1 MSGETPEQQ
10 EQKKLQQNANG
21 LLKEALK
28 NHNRLYTKFGKK
40 DDPLTNEYLDNLIKI
55 LQEENELNAT
65 LKAKGWMEWGKAFV
79 KTDLDYAKA
88 NQRNSELAQK
98 KQTLITEYVEKTKL
112 ESAKELAEQIQIN
125 TKETPIISLQQ
136 PLIKQIELSEIQ
148 IHTLPQII
156 DAFGKEMPNLA
167 TKPLDYD
174 KKAAEI
180 TEEYRKA
187 LMDQGIMEQ
196 FVAKQFDSY
205 QTLKNKYPAQ
215 IQPLIA
221 KLAQS
226 YAQYMFI
233 KAEQSIP
240 RGDTSDDFPVNRE
253 ELAKLALQAEQDKDS
268 DLTKIMLFCEY
279 SKDTKYMKDV
289 NDPSTIN
296 IDLLIQDIEKI
307 SPQDIKNWSQQA
319 KDIFYKTPG
328 SYMLSEPEQQQFIK
342 QLFILE
348 ARIAANHSAK
358 KEKQALQNQ
367 ITSAMEQAAK
377 RYNDKYT
384 RETPDNAL
392 KPLVEW
398 NTGNESDN
406 QQQRILKA
414 REAANKQFH
423 EIKGSNFLDASDK
436 ARFINMLSV
445 LKEKEML
452 EQNKQYAVTKWFW
465 PYEELTIEACTKE
478 IDTKTHTY
486 FKEKDETIKKRIKD
500 FETTFN
506 IAEITLEPL
515 CSILKEQLSNV
526 IINKRKETFGV
537 KPLPDTD
544 TDLNRVLNRIEI
556 AKVLSTIE
564 QFKSVPADTQLKYI
578 ENLTDILEK
587 INTLNDKLIQAKE
600 DAQTVAAKQTDVKNL
615 EHQIQQQNQLIS
627 QIIDDIV
634 FNPFNKDKDA
644 LNIAENKLNDTISNW
659 WDKTKAFFKLD
670 KTKGV
675 IAGALFGVVAYL
687 SLAGNS
693 MLAPIIGKFSGIPF
707 LGTAVN
713 AISAFSAFSSPLG
726 LTIAAMAGAAI
737 GYPFSKIGHVFTPF
751 TYLYNEVAD
760 IITKPKSYID
770 RFFRGAAILT
780 STLGMAV
787 GIGFLVTLA
796 ANPFSGPV
804 VAGVIVG
811 GLATVLVAAATARVA
826 KLISTQV
833 SKRYNNGMIDVDLFI
848 PTEKAKQRLDGE
860 PNAKIVSEYFMQEK
874 KQIEDQMSKSNITE
888 FELKLLEQKL
898 GDLMN
903 TWNNIQQGKTASWA
917 PIARKLFEE
926 KMEIQAQK
934 AKKIDVS
941 DVTNTLLERITAPK
955 HEPSGP
961 DPLAP
966 IRIMDQPKRQHLSFT
981 KQQAIVKELEQ
992 DMQKLRE
999 VNAIIK
1005 KDH

>member
-1 MSGETPEQQ
+1 
-10 EQKKLQQNANG
+10 
-21 LLKEALK
+21 
-28 NHNRLYTKFGKK
+28 
-40 DDPLTNEYLDNLIKI
+40 
-55 LQEENELNAT
+55 
-65 LKAKGWMEWGKAFV
+65 
-79 KTDLDYAKA
+79 
-88 NQRNSELAQK
+88 
-98 KQTLITEYVEKTKL
+98 
-112 ESAKELAEQIQIN
+112 
-125 TKETPIISLQQ
+125 
-136 PLIKQIELSEIQ
+136 
-148 IHTLPQII
+148 
-156 DAFGKEMPNLA
+156 
-167 TKPLDYD
+167 
-174 KKAAEI
+174 
-180 TEEYRKA
+180 
-187 LMDQGIMEQ
+187 
-196 FVAKQFDSY
+196 
-205 QTLKNKYPAQ
+205 
-215 IQPLIA
+215 
-221 KLAQS
+221 
-226 YAQYMFI
+226 
-233 KAEQSIP
+233 
-240 RGDTSDDFPVNRE
+240 
-253 ELAKLALQAEQDKDS
+253 
-268 DLTKIMLFCEY
+268 MLFCEY
-279 SKDTKYMKDV
+279 AKDTKYKKDL
-289 NDPSTIN
+289 NDPTILD
-296 IDLLIQDIEKI
+296 IDLLIQDFEKI
-307 SPQDIKNWSQQA
+307 SAQDIKNWTQQA

-328 SYMLSEPEQQQFIK
+328 SYMLSENEQQQFIK

-377 RYNDKYT
+377 SYSDKYT

-414 REAANKQFH
+414 REAANKQFY

-478 IDTKTHTY
+478 IDTKIHAY

-506 IAEITLEPL
+506 IAEITIEPL
-515 CSILKEQLSNV
+515 CSKLKEQLSNV

-537 KPLPDTD
+537 KPLSDTD

-564 QFKSVPADTQLKYI
+564 QFKSVPTDAQLKHI
-578 ENLTDILEK
+578 ENLTNILEE
-587 INTLNDKLIQAKE
+587 INTLNDKLVQAKE
-600 DAQTVAAKQTDVKNL
+600 DAKTVAAKQTDVKNL
-615 EHQIQQQNQLIS
+615 EHQIQQQNLLIS

-675 IAGALFGVVAYL
+675 IAGALFGAVAYL
-687 SLAGNS
+687 GLAGNS
-693 MLAPIIGKFSGIPF
+693 ILAPIIGRFSGIPF
-707 LGTAVN
+707 LGTVVN
-713 AISAFSAFSSPLG
+713 AISAFSSPLG
-726 LTIAAMAGAAI
+726 LTIAAMAGAAVGYAFPII
-737 GYPFSKIGHVFTPF
+737 GRIFTPF
-751 TYLYNEVAD
+751 TYLYNEIAD
-760 IITKPKSYID
+760 ILTKRLSYPD

-833 SKRYNNGMIDVDLFI
+833 SKRYNNGMVDVDLFI

-860 PNAKIVSEYFMQEK
+860 PNAKLVSEYFMQEK

-903 TWNNIQQGKTASWA
+903 TWNHIQQGKTASWA

-966 IRIMDQPKRQHLSFT
+966 IRIMDQPKRQHFSFT

-999 VNAIIK
+999 VNTIIK
-1005 KDH
+1005 RAH